1 VIKTLTQAAHGYEV
15 VAAGV
20 GDMGGKESR
29 ANAASV
35 EFNNGRVF
43 LPRSAPWSNKVRDQL
58 VQFPAAPFDDIV
70 DSTSQLLIFL
80 SGSGPISFGTVSYGH
95 GA

>member
-1 VIKTLTQAAHGYEV
+1 
-15 VAAGV
+15 
-20 GDMGGKESR
+20 
-29 ANAASV
+29 
-35 EFNNGRVF
+35 
-43 LPRSAPWSNKVRDQL
+43 